1 MRTSAVA
8 IRSRKRRP
16 LTRRDRRGD
25 PRRRSGRRPVW
36 VGSRAKASAFGPLFL
51 ALRAQQV
58 KRSPVADWLGA
69 GAMLLGVASWA
80 VLAAVLAA

>member
-1 MRTSAVA
+1 MRTSTVA

-25 PRRRSGRRPVW
+25 SRRRSSRRRVW
-36 VGSRAKASAFGPLFL
+36 VGSRAKASAAGPLFL
-51 ALRAQQV
+51 PLRAQQM

-80 VLAAVLAA
+80 VLTAVLAA